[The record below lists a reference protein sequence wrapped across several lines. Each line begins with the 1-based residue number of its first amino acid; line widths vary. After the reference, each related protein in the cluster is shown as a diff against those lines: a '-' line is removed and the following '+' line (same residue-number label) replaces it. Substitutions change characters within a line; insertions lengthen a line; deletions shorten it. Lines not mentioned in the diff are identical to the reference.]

1 MTGYHGFIQS
11 VIRRGIDAYQVTLGI
26 YPDATQGQETATM
39 QKGGDNL
46 LVYRADI
53 AIEDDR
59 TILFPDRELGKCMD
73 AFYNPL
79 SAGVMPEALETQ
91 RTVGGIAARICSQL
105 SRLLL
110 ERSAAAPTLRSDPG
124 KFAAHN

>member
-26 YPDATQGQETATM
+26 YPDAGQGQETTSRE
-39 QKGGDNL
+39 KGGDNL

-59 TILFPDRELGKCMD
+59 TILFPDRELGKCID
-73 AFYNPL
+73 AFYNPTL
-79 SAGVMPEALETQ
+79 TGSEALETE

-105 SRLLL
+105 SRFLL
-110 ERSAAAPTLRSDPG
+110 EGSVTVQALRNDSINI
-124 KFAAHN
+124 AAHN